1 MKLIHLGDL
10 HLGKNV
16 NEFSMIEDQRY
27 ILNEILEL
35 IERESIDAVLMAGD
49 IFDRSVPSEEAVKL
63 FDSFLTALA
72 ELKKYVFVI
81 AGNHDSDERLN
92 FGSRLFTAK
101 QIYIAGRYDG
111 KIPCVDIEDEYGV
124 LHVWLMPYVKASR
137 VAHFYPEAEICD
149 YDSAFWTAI
158 GACKVDQSERN
169 IILTHQFVTG
179 KSEEP
184 ELAGSENAMLSVG
197 TIDKISCEC
206 FADFDYVAM
215 GHIHSAQAVGRETC
229 RYAGSPLKYSLNQRE
244 LMKEKTVP
252 VVTLLEKGNIK
263 VECIPLKPL
272 RQVRRIKGDLAE
284 ILEYAED
291 TEDYIYATLTDKNIQ
306 FDAMARLREVYPNIM
321 KLDYGEK
328 FYRRYREL
336 GDEIKTEGKTFV
348 ELIYDFY
355 KMMNDAAPDE
365 EEWKLLM
372 EVAKEAGVIE

>member
-16 NEFSMIEDQRY
+16 NEFSMIEDQKY
-27 ILNEILEL
+27 ILHEILGL
-35 IERESIDAVLMAGD
+35 IEKESVDAVLMAGD

-72 ELKKYVFVI
+72 DMGKSVFAI

-92 FGSRLFTAK
+92 FGSRLFTANH
-101 QIYIAGRYDG
+101 IYIAGRYDG
-111 KIPCVDIEDEYGV
+111 EIPCVDISDEYGE

-137 VAHFYPEAEICD
+137 VAHFYPEAEIST
-149 YDSAFWTAI
+149 YDEAFKTAI
-158 GACKVDQSERN
+158 GACKVNPLERN

-184 ELAGSENAMLSVG
+184 ELAGSENATLSVG
-197 TIDKISCEC
+197 TIDKISYEC
-206 FADFDYVAM
+206 FSEFDYVAM

-244 LMKEKTVP
+244 LAKEKTVP
-252 VVTLLEKGNIK
+252 VITMLEKGYVE
-263 VECIPLKPL
+263 VECFSLQPM

-284 ILEYAED
+284 LLSHAED
-291 TEDYIYATLTDKNIQ
+291 TDDYIYATLTDKDIQ
-306 FDAMARLREVYPNIM
+306 FEAMARLREVYPNIM

-336 GDEIKTEGKTFV
+336 DENREKENKSFP
-348 ELIYDFY
+348 ELIRDFY
-355 KMMNDAAPDE
+355 ELMNGDTPDE
-365 EEWKLLM
+365 EAWKLLM